1 VSAAIASCSC
11 RVWTPKYWTSESIVA
26 FNFTGFMDY
35 QSGISHTQWGVGS
48 KPFAADVVALQD
60 VAVPRVLKDVKYS
73 GGTKKKMWVVPMVS
87 GMACDQGRESAIALP
102 SW

>member
-1 VSAAIASCSC
+1 MSAAIASCSC

-60 VAVPRVLKDVKYS
+60 VAVSRVLKDVKYS

-87 GMACDQGRESAIALP
+87 GDGL
-102 SW
+102 